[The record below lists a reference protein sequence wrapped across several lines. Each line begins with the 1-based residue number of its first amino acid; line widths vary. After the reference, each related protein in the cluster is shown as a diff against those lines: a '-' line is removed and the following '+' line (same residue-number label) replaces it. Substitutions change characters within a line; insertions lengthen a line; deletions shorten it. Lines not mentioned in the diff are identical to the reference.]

1 MEPDQLYTRLI
12 YCPGDETRFAGRRCS
27 RDSHGAYA
35 HVTEIEGHFR
45 RTGRRRDAWRRADC
59 RRRSRLHRQSRRSV
73 PGPFGSQ
80 GAAGINRTAKTDR
93 EPKVLGAAVEGRTVL
108 LKVESLADTS
118 VLVRIPVQKE
128 ARNLRPAPA
137 PAPAAKPGDKA
148 KKMTVACEPVVS
160 VLTEVA
166 KLLQPGKCVT

>member
-1 MEPDQLYTRLI
+1 MGHTLMSQKSKVIFAALAAAATLGAVQIAAGEAASTANLAD
-12 YCPGDETRFAGRRCS
+12 RFQALSDPR
-27 RDSHGAYA
+27 
-35 HVTEIEGHFR
+35 
-45 RTGRRRDAWRRADC
+45 
-59 RRRSRLHRQSRRSV
+59 
-73 PGPFGSQ
+73 
-80 GAAGINRTAKTDR
+80 GAAGIDRTAKTDR
-93 EPKVLGAAVEGRTVL
+93 EPKVLGANEGRTVL

-128 ARNLRPAPA
+128 ARNLPPAPTTA
-137 PAPAAKPGDKA
+137 PAMKPASDKA

>member
-1 MEPDQLYTRLI
+1 MGHTLMSQKSKVIFAALAAAATVGAVQIAAGEAASTANLAD
-12 YCPGDETRFAGRRCS
+12 RFQALS
-27 RDSHGAYA
+27 D
-35 HVTEIEGHFR
+35 
-45 RTGRRRDAWRRADC
+45 
-59 RRRSRLHRQSRRSV
+59 
-73 PGPFGSQ
+73 PQ

-93 EPKVLGAAVEGRTVL
+93 EPKVLGANEGRTVL
-108 LKVESLADTS
+108 LRVESLADTS

-128 ARNLRPAPA
+128 ARNLPPTPAPA
-137 PAPAAKPGDKA
+137 VKPASEKA

>member
-1 MEPDQLYTRLI
+1 MGHTLMSQKSKVIFAALAAAATLGAVQIAAGEAASTANLAD
-12 YCPGDETRFAGRRCS
+12 RFQALS
-27 RDSHGAYA
+27 D
-35 HVTEIEGHFR
+35 
-45 RTGRRRDAWRRADC
+45 
-59 RRRSRLHRQSRRSV
+59 
-73 PGPFGSQ
+73 PQ
-80 GAAGINRTAKTDR
+80 GAVGINRTAKTDR
-93 EPKVLGAAVEGRTVL
+93 EPKMLGANEGRTVL

-128 ARNLRPAPA
+128 ARNLRPV

>member
-1 MEPDQLYTRLI
+1 MGHTLMSQKSKVIFAALAAAATLGAVQIAAGEAASTANLAD
-12 YCPGDETRFAGRRCS
+12 RFQALS
-27 RDSHGAYA
+27 D
-35 HVTEIEGHFR
+35 
-45 RTGRRRDAWRRADC
+45 
-59 RRRSRLHRQSRRSV
+59 
-73 PGPFGSQ
+73 PQ
-80 GAAGINRTAKTDR
+80 GAAGIDRTAKTDR
-93 EPKVLGAAVEGRTVL
+93 EPKVLGVHEGRTVL

-128 ARNLRPAPA
+128 ARTLRAPA
-137 PAPAAKPGDKA
+137 PAPAAKPGEKA

>member
-1 MEPDQLYTRLI
+1 MGHTLMSQKSKVIFAALAAAATLGAVQIAAGEAVSTANLADRFQALSEP
-12 YCPGDETRFAGRRCS
+12 
-27 RDSHGAYA
+27 
-35 HVTEIEGHFR
+35 
-45 RTGRRRDAWRRADC
+45 
-59 RRRSRLHRQSRRSV
+59 
-73 PGPFGSQ
+73 Q

-93 EPKVLGAAVEGRTVL
+93 EPKVLGANEARTVL

-128 ARNLRPAPA
+128 ARNLPPAPT
-137 PAPAAKPGDKA
+137 PAPAAKPGEKA

>member
-1 MEPDQLYTRLI
+1 MGHTLMSQKSKVIFAALAVAATLGAVQIAAGEAASTANLAD
-12 YCPGDETRFAGRRCS
+12 RFQALS
-27 RDSHGAYA
+27 D
-35 HVTEIEGHFR
+35 
-45 RTGRRRDAWRRADC
+45 
-59 RRRSRLHRQSRRSV
+59 
-73 PGPFGSQ
+73 PQ
-80 GAAGINRTAKTDR
+80 GAVGINRTAKTDR
-93 EPKVLGAAVEGRTVL
+93 EPKMLGANEGRTVL

-128 ARNLRPAPA
+128 ARNLRPV

>member
-1 MEPDQLYTRLI
+1 MGHTLMSQKSKVIFAALAAAAMLGAVQIAAGEAASTANLAD
-12 YCPGDETRFAGRRCS
+12 RFQALS
-27 RDSHGAYA
+27 D
-35 HVTEIEGHFR
+35 
-45 RTGRRRDAWRRADC
+45 
-59 RRRSRLHRQSRRSV
+59 
-73 PGPFGSQ
+73 PQ

-128 ARNLRPAPA
+128 ARNLRPAPT
-137 PAPAAKPGDKA
+137 PAPAVKPASDKA
-148 KKMTVACEPVVS
+148 KKMTIACEPVVS

>member
-1 MEPDQLYTRLI
+1 MGHALMSQKSNVIFAALAAAATLGAVQIAAGEAASTANLAD
-12 YCPGDETRFAGRRCS
+12 RFQALS
-27 RDSHGAYA
+27 D
-35 HVTEIEGHFR
+35 
-45 RTGRRRDAWRRADC
+45 
-59 RRRSRLHRQSRRSV
+59 
-73 PGPFGSQ
+73 PQ
-80 GAAGINRTAKTDR
+80 GTAGINRTAKTDR
-93 EPKVLGAAVEGRTVL
+93 EPKVLGANEARTVL
-108 LKVESLADTS
+108 LKVESLNDTS

-128 ARNLRPAPA
+128 ARNVPPA

>member
-1 MEPDQLYTRLI
+1 MSQKSKVIFAALAAAATLGAVQIAAGEAASTASLADRLQALSD
-12 YCPGDETRFAGRRCS
+12 P
-27 RDSHGAYA
+27 
-35 HVTEIEGHFR
+35 
-45 RTGRRRDAWRRADC
+45 
-59 RRRSRLHRQSRRSV
+59 
-73 PGPFGSQ
+73 Q
-80 GAAGINRTAKTDR
+80 GAAGIDRTAKTDR
-93 EPKVLGAAVEGRTVL
+93 EPKLLGANEGRTVL

-128 ARNLRPAPA
+128 ARNLPPAPTTA
-137 PAPAAKPGDKA
+137 PAMKPASDKA